1 MANKFVVYT
10 ALFGDYDNLIDPK
23 EKYEGC
29 DFICFTDQKNLKS
42 DIWNVKIVEKCDLPL
57 NMMNRRYK
65 LLPHLFLSSY
75 EQSLYVDTNI
85 FIRNNPIN
93 LANKYLVQ
101 SDIAISKHYKRSCI
115 YSEAKEI
122 IKAKKAKKED
132 VENQVKAYKGEG
144 FPEKFGLTENNII
157 FRNHNSR
164 KIIFLMEAWWEELIN
179 QTKRD
184 QLSLMYL
191 IWKNNV
197 HLETMQ
203 ENARGSKYF
212 KLKLH
217 KNAYIDNCSLYNYFN
232 EIIHNYPFL
241 NKFFVIPLFLLIYL
255 CKKFKRLK

>member
-1 MANKFVVYT
+1 MTNKFVVYT

-29 DFICFTDQKNLKS
+29 DFICFSDQKHLKS
-42 DIWNVKIVEKCDLPL
+42 DIWDIRITEECDLPS

-65 LLPHLFLSSY
+65 ILPHLFLNEY
-75 EQSLYVDTNI
+75 EQSLYVDANI
-85 FIRNNPIN
+85 FIRNNPTN

-101 SDIAISKHYKRSCI
+101 SNIAISKHYGRNCI
-115 YSEAKEI
+115 YSEAIEI

-132 VENQVKAYKGEG
+132 VEKQVNLYKEEG
-144 FPEKFGLTENNII
+144 FPEKFGLTENGII

-164 KIIFLMEAWWEELIN
+164 KIIFLMEAWWKELTN

-191 IWKNNV
+191 VWKNDV
-197 HLETMQ
+197 SIETIE
-203 ENARGSKYF
+203 ENARGNKYF

-217 KNAYIDNCSLYNYFN
+217 KNEYIDNCHLYNYLIEF
-232 EIIHNYPFL
+232 IHNYPFF
-241 NKFFVIPLFLLIYL
+241 NKFFIVPVLIRYL
-255 CKKFKRLK
+255 CYKALRSK